1 MRVYQRGY
9 YTSGPR
15 STPSLSSGVRCGC
28 GEEGGSGGGL
38 RWRRYDGGRR
48 WIMNWRDEV
57 VWASAAAGLVLQ
69 PRTVVPLS
77 WRVAAQLIG
86 SCLWRGVGGRPS
98 TAPRAGSRYKQAL
111 GSLGGSL
118 TRLGELR
125 RSPWGWGWTRT
136 TRCPCWAREGTLEEG
151 KWELWI
157 KKGQVQLRFAP
168 GGRVLATKEQ
178 HGDGWQMQEP
188 HDYTIRPAARLS
200 GVHGNGK
207 GGFRYAPFGSS
218 RGVRL
223 IFRPHLW
230 YVRYVGMSA
239 GAGAAS
245 RGGNTPSSWG
255 GVDSRC
261 VGSMQVLVWGLVK
274 RET

>member
-1 MRVYQRGY
+1 MG
-9 YTSGPR
+9 
-15 STPSLSSGVRCGC
+15 
-28 GEEGGSGGGL
+28 
-38 RWRRYDGGRR
+38 RYDGGRR

-178 HGDGWQMQEP
+178 TAQRRLADAGAP
-188 HDYTIRPAARLS
+188 RLHDPTCSSSVRCSRERERRVSVRSFWKLS
-200 GVHGNGK
+200 
-207 GGFRYAPFGSS
+207 RCQADISS
-218 RGVRL
+218 ASV
-223 IFRPHLW
+223 
-230 YVRYVGMSA
+230 VCKVCRYVCGCGCCVERWEYTVFVGRSRLQVR
-239 GAGAAS
+239 GKHAS
-245 RGGNTPSSWG
+245 TCLGT
-255 GVDSRC
+255 C
-261 VGSMQVLVWGLVK
+261 
-274 RET
+274 